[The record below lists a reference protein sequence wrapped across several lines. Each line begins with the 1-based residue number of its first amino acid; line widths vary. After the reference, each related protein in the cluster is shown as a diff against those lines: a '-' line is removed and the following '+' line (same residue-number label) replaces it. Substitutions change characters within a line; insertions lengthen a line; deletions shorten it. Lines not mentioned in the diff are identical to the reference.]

1 MHRPVQRLSRILACA
16 AVPVIFVAAGCSS
29 DSDDSA
35 SASKS
40 GKQSP
45 SPSASAGAK
54 SGGATVKE
62 ERTPEAKFAK
72 LPEACKALSKKT
84 VEDLVPAAKDK
95 SGTPGASDEV
105 STRGTCSW
113 NGLKSNGVDGSQY
126 RWLSVS
132 LVRFDSDPTL
142 GTGEKRA
149 TSYQEKQ
156 LRSTQA
162 TEGATGLKTSSVAGV
177 GDSATAV
184 RYDLKKKEGSF
195 KQQTV
200 LARTANAVITVDYN
214 GAGLAGDKAPDA
226 DKLLKDAENAAKE
239 VAASI
244 AAANG
249 AGSGSTGSGE
259 GSAKGGASASPSGK
273 AGDKPDDKSGGSGS
287 GDSKGGDS
295 KGDDDKSGDK
305 PGAKPSD
312 EKSSG
317 TTSGGGPDEGKPS
330 ASASAASAE

>member
-35 SASKS
+35 SAAQS

-45 SPSASAGAK
+45 SA
-54 SGGATVKE
+54 SGGASSDAGSGKATVKE
-62 ERTPEAKFAK
+62 EQTPKAKFAK
-72 LPEACKALSKKT
+72 LPEACKALSEKT

-95 SGTPGASDEV
+95 SGTAGTSDEA

-142 GTGEKRA
+142 GTGDKRA
-149 TSYQEKQ
+149 ASYQEKQ

-162 TEGATGLKTSSVAGV
+162 TEGATGLKTASVAGV
-177 GDSATAV
+177 GDSASAV

-244 AAANG
+244 AAANSSGSG
-249 AGSGSTGSGE
+249 ATGSTGSGDSS
-259 GSAKGGASASPSGK
+259 GKGGASASPSQ
-273 AGDKPDDKSGGSGS
+273 KS
-287 GDSKGGDS
+287 
-295 KGDDDKSGDK
+295 DDKSGDK
-305 PGAKPSD
+305 SGDSKAGSDDKASEKPSD
-312 EKSSG
+312 EKSSD
-317 TTSGGGPDEGKPS
+317 SKSSDSKPDEDKPS
-330 ASASAASAE
+330 ASASATSAE

>member
-35 SASKS
+35 SASQS

-45 SPSASAGAK
+45 SA
-54 SGGATVKE
+54 SGGASPDAGSGEATAKE
-62 ERTPEAKFAK
+62 EQTPKAKFAK

-95 SGTPGASDEV
+95 SGTAGASDEV

-156 LRSTQA
+156 VRSTQA
-162 TEGATGLKTSSVAGV
+162 VEGATGLRTASVAGI
-177 GDSATAV
+177 GDSASAV

-239 VAASI
+239 VAASV

-249 AGSGSTGSGE
+249 SGSGATDSTGSG
-259 GSAKGGASASPSGK
+259 KDGASASPSK
-273 AGDKPDDKSGGSGS
+273 RSDDKS
-287 GDSKGGDS
+287 GDSKGGS
-295 KGDDDKSGDK
+295 DDKSSE
-305 PGAKPSD
+305 KPSD
-312 EKSSG
+312 EKSSDG
-317 TTSGGGPDEGKPS
+317 KSDDTSSDGKTSDSKSSKPSKSDEDKPS
-330 ASASAASAE
+330 ASASAGSAE